1 MHNPIDQLIHQLSKL
16 PTIGE
21 KTAMRLALH
30 ILRQPPEYGQGLAQA
45 LNETVGQ
52 VRFCESCCNLTLKPL
67 CPVCENT
74 HRNPH
79 LICVVEDI
87 ADLQAIERSMSFKGH
102 YHVLHGALSP
112 IDGIGPDELR
122 IAELKSRLQKNPNIT
137 EMILATN
144 PNVNGDATALYLL
157 QTLKPL
163 NVKMSRLAMG
173 LPVGAHIEFADG
185 HTLARAIE
193 GRVGYE

>member
-52 VRFCESCCNLTLKPL
+52 VRFCENCCNISLKKL

-74 HRNPH
+74 HRDPH
-79 LICVVEDI
+79 LVCVVEDI
-87 ADLQAIERSMSFKGH
+87 ADLQAIERSHSFKGH

-122 IAELKSRLQKNPNIT
+122 IAELKSRIQKNPGIT

-157 QTLKPL
+157 QTLKPFG
-163 NVKMSRLAMG
+163 VKMPPLPRG

-185 HTLARAIE
+185 QTRARAMA
-193 GRVGYE
+193 GRAGYE

>member
-1 MHNPIDQLIHQLSKL
+1 MHSPIDTLVHELSKL

-30 ILRQPPEYGQGLAQA
+30 LLRQSPEQGQKLAQA
-45 LNETVGQ
+45 LTETVGQ
-52 VRFCESCCNLTLKPL
+52 VRFCENCCNISLKNL
-67 CPVCENT
+67 CHVCENT
-74 HRNPH
+74 HRDPGT
-79 LICVVEDI
+79 ICVVEDI

-122 IAELKSRLQKNPNIT
+122 IAELKKRVRTNPAIK
-137 EMILATN
+137 EMIIATN

-157 QTLKPL
+157 QELKPFH
-163 NVKMSRLAMG
+163 VKMSRLALG
-173 LPVGAHIEFADG
+173 LPVGSHIEYVDQG
-185 HTLARAIE
+185 TLTKAIE
-193 GRVGYE
+193 GRKNFE